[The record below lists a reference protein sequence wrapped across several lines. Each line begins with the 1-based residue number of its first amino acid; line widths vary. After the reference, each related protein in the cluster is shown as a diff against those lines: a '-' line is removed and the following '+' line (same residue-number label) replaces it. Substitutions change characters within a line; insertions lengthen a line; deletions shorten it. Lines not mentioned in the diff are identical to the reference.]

1 MSAGLV
7 RIRDLFQKLHLKQIH
22 TLLQINIY

>member
-7 RIRDLFQKLHLKQIH
+7 RIRDLFQKLYLIHIH